1 MLTVR
6 CPIRFPQL
14 VFVEEISFPTS
25 DNKVPLYRLD
35 WSKFED
41 YHKEKH
47 ETWNKKWWPSQEI
60 PLVDFVPEEYKAID
74 SMHYLLDGKYMDE
87 INRCFRQAFDEWQQ
101 NKPFDTVIRAVTSEI
116 QKAYLYVGFKLLCD
130 CMFSK
135 KTDFYERG
143 VLKIVAPHYFLVRFW
158 QHNVGASL
166 VSDFSMLDKL
176 KSRKSSSVDGIV
188 INNFVNEVEKKILER
203 ETHIQPLMIPNNQKA
218 DIEKSLEAVKQEF
231 YEHGIISYSNS
242 RGSTGSKKSTS
253 KIKK

>member
-14 VFVEEISFPTS
+14 VFVEEINFPTNDS
-25 DNKVPLYRLD
+25 KAPLYRLD

-41 YHKEKH
+41 HHKEKH
-47 ETWNKKWWPSQEI
+47 EAWNKKWYPSQTI
-60 PLVDFVPEEYKAID
+60 PAADFVPEEYRTID
-74 SMHYLLDGKYMDE
+74 SMHYLLDGKYIDE

-101 NKPFDTVIRAVTSEI
+101 NKPFDTVIRLVTLDI

-143 VLKIVAPHYFLVRFW
+143 VLKTIAPHYFLVRFW
-158 QHNVGASL
+158 QHNVGTSH
-166 VSDFSMLDKL
+166 VYDFSMLNKL
-176 KSRKSSSVDGIV
+176 KERKSSDVDGIV

-203 ETHIQPLMIPNNQKA
+203 ETNVYSLIVPENQRA
-218 DIEKSLEAVKQEF
+218 DIDKSLEAVKQEF
-231 YEHGIISYSNS
+231 YEQGIISYSNS
-242 RGSTGSKKSTS
+242 RGSTGSKNAKS
-253 KIKK
+253 KAKK